1 MPSDARGVSKKN
13 LSLCYPRELKE
24 FLNKNF
30 SRFGLAVW
38 PAMSEEIN
46 NRMIFEVVLCT
57 IHLDVGNGGGGAR
70 SEFQEIN
77 KLRSLI

>member
-30 SRFGLAVW
+30 SRFGPAVW
-38 PAMSEEIN
+38 PAMSEELN
-46 NRMIFEVVLCT
+46 NRMIFEVVLFT
-57 IHLDVGNGGGGAR
+57 IHLDVGKGGGR
-70 SEFQEIN
+70 DPSFR
-77 KLRSLI
+77 KLTN